1 MGGLN
6 GSSFDD
12 ARMPDAVIMDPRQVR
27 RTIARLAREIVE
39 RNRDTT
45 HLMFFGIR
53 ERGEVIAEA
62 IASEVQRVVGLSL
75 PLHSLDISSF
85 RDDAPP
91 EERTPPDASSID
103 VSDRDVVL
111 VDDVLFT
118 GRTVRA
124 ALDMIVHLGRPRTIQ
139 LVTLVDRGHREYPV
153 QPDYVGRVIPTK
165 YGERIV
171 VDTKPA
177 VVVRLEE

>member
-1 MGGLN
+1 MGGRN
-6 GSSFDD
+6 GFPPEETAMS
-12 ARMPDAVIMDPRQVR
+12 DAVIMGPRQVR
-27 RTIARLAREIVE
+27 RTLARLAREIVE

-45 HLMFFGIR
+45 HLTFFGIKQ
-53 ERGEVIAEA
+53 RGEVVASA
-62 IASEVQRVVGLSL
+62 IAAEVESILGTRL

-85 RDDAPP
+85 RDDAPTH
-91 EERTPPDASSID
+91 ERTPPDASLMD
-103 VSDRDVVL
+103 VTDRDVVL

-124 ALDMIVHLGRPRTIQ
+124 ALDMLVHLGRPRTIQ
-139 LVTLVDRGHREYPV
+139 LVALIDRGHREYPV

-165 YGERIV
+165 YRERVV
-171 VDTKPA
+171 VDTEPE